1 MGNDEQ
7 ELVFEHFRQTDAG
20 GPTYRQIADHVLN
33 MIASKRLNVGDRL
46 PPQREIARQTGVN
59 LTTVTR
65 AFSVLHQ
72 HKVINSRP
80 GKGTVIASPNHFPS
94 ERSGVANVTAQ
105 LCDLSIN
112 RPATDAYLRALKSLL
127 PDLSGDPQFVAVQD
141 YHSPEGHHTIRQ
153 AMASWMSP
161 AIGHADPEG
170 IAIVNGAQHGL
181 ACALSALAKPERPML
196 ADAITFQGFVSLC
209 AMHDVALK
217 PVEMDEQ
224 GMIPEALDAACAKH
238 APTAVFLM
246 PNYHNPTTITLS
258 ADRRAALA
266 RVARNHNVIIIE
278 ADPYRPMIKNP
289 LPAIASSDPDITVH
303 VTSLSKCAA
312 AGIRLGAV
320 SAPPAI
326 LRDIRA
332 FLQINCWSTS
342 FCVGLIVAQLIE
354 QDRLG
359 GIIAEEME
367 ELSERHA
374 ILANIL
380 PAKHLNSQPTAPH
393 AWLTLSEPWRG
404 SSFTRAARSE
414 GICILPGYA
423 FTVDRDQSNTH
434 AVRLNVN
441 AARSRE
447 DLRAAALILNDLLQG
462 GSRKVSLNA

>member
-1 MGNDEQ
+1 MKENEKA
-7 ELVFEHFRQTDAG
+7 LIFTHFKHTDAG

-33 MIASKRLNVGDRL
+33 MIASKQLEVGDRL

-65 AFSVLHQ
+65 AFSVLHK

-80 GKGTVIASPNHFPS
+80 GKGTLIVSPNHFAS
-94 ERSGVANVTAQ
+94 ERSGVANVSAQ

-112 RPATDAYLRALKSLL
+112 RPATDAYLQAVKSLL
-127 PDLSGDPQFVAVQD
+127 PGLSADPRFMAIQD
-141 YHSPEGHHTIRQ
+141 YHSPEGHYTIRE
-153 AMASWMSP
+153 AMANWMSS
-161 AIGHADPEG
+161 AIGHADPDG
-170 IAIVNGAQHGL
+170 IAITNGAQHGI
-181 ACALSALAKPERPML
+181 ACALSALARPGRPML
-196 ADAITFQGFVSLC
+196 ADAITFQGFISLC
-209 AMHDVALK
+209 AMHDVELK
-217 PVEMDEQ
+217 PVEMDQ
-224 GMIPEALDAACAKH
+224 YGMIPEALDAACARH

-258 ADRRAALA
+258 AERRAALA
-266 RVARNHNVIIIE
+266 RVAREHDVIIIE
-278 ADPYRPMIKNP
+278 ADPYRPMIREP
-289 LPAIASSDPDITVH
+289 LPTIASSDPDITVH

-320 SAPPAI
+320 SGPPEI

-359 GIIAEEME
+359 AIVSEEMI
-367 ELSERHA
+367 ELNERYA

-380 PAKHLNSQPTAPH
+380 PAEHFNSQPTAPH

-404 SSFTRAARSE
+404 SSFTRAARSQ
-414 GICILPGYA
+414 GICVLPGYA
-423 FTVDRDQSNTH
+423 FTVDRNQSNTH
-434 AVRLNVN
+434 AVRLNLN

-447 DLRAAALILNDLLQG
+447 DLRMAALTLSDLLQS